1 MCAGIC
7 SDCVQRFRQQ
17 GTCRMEPAR
26 RGEFRGNL
34 GIEWQKGRKQ
44 GFESYFCQLLFE
56 RDSTVM
62 YDGDKKEVEIM
73 LTQEISFSRRGG
85 LKQFTLQSVAE
96 ILYLVIL

>member
-1 MCAGIC
+1 VQEFAVIVCSGFDNKGLAGW
-7 SDCVQRFRQQ
+7 SLQEE
-17 GTCRMEPAR
+17 G
-26 RGEFRGNL
+26 GNL
-34 GIEWQKGRKQ
+34 RIEWQKGSKQ

-62 YDGDKKEVEIM
+62 YDGDKKEVEIV